1 MALPPSVST
10 KALVTLASGSPVR
23 VILKLAMPTV
33 FAMLTQS
40 AVNEVDII
48 FFSHLPCPESSTAQ
62 AALLPSLIVL
72 WAFGGSLSAIS
83 VGTQAIAA
91 RRIAEGKPSSAGAV
105 LLNSW
110 LFSLAA
116 SVAFTIVG
124 YLVMPALLSALIHVD
139 AVREAAREY

>member
-1 MALPPSVST
+1 MALPPSVSA
-10 KALVTLASGSPVR
+10 KALVTTGSPVR
-23 VILKLAMPTV
+23 VILKLALPTV
-33 FAMLTQS
+33 FAMLSQS
-40 AVNEVDII
+40 VVNEVDIV
-48 FFSHLPCPESSTAQ
+48 FFSHLPCPESSNAQ

-124 YLVMPALLSALIHVD
+124 YLVM
-139 AVREAAREY
+139 